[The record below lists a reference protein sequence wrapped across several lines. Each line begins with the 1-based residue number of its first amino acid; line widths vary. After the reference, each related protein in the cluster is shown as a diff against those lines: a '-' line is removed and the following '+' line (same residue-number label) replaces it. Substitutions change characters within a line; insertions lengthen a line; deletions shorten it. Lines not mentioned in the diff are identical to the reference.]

1 MGKFFKNEQGHE
13 VGLCPCCNTIKP
25 RSHLQDFPRGGPNAF
40 TQCYEC
46 QRLASRKRDQR
57 GHAIRAVIF
66 ERAGG
71 CVWPGCHLKYPRDFP
86 RNFAL
91 DHIDPSLKLH
101 QNETKASW
109 ISHNQ
114 EEFWLRVA
122 PNLQVL
128 CTHHNL
134 VKMAEEFGVGGD
146 MHVEPWEDV
155 GEEIPHIDFNEIK
168 LVLPGFEEYA
178 NPLT

>member
-1 MGKFFKNEQGHE
+1 MGSYFKNEQGQE
-13 VGLCPCCNTIKP
+13 VGLCPVCKKIKQ
-25 RSHLQDFPRGGPNAF
+25 RSHLINQSHHSGQF

-46 QRLASRKRDQR
+46 QRLWSRKRDEQ
-57 GHAIRAVIF
+57 GHAIRAIIF

-71 CVWPGCHLKYPRDFP
+71 CVWPECHMKYPQDF
-86 RNFAL
+86 RGNFAL

-101 QNETKASW
+101 KAETSPSW
-109 ISHNQ
+109 IPHNQ
-114 EEFWLRVA
+114 EEFWSRVA

-128 CTHHNL
+128 CEHHNL
-134 VKMAEEFGVGGD
+134 VKKSQEYGVGGD
-146 MHVEPWEDV
+146 MHIEPWDQD
-155 GEEIPHIDFNEIK
+155 EEYIPHIDFNEIK